1 MVTCAWAHARGLD
14 PRVEPLDRRT
24 LLGLRAKVH
33 DLRHRPFFEPLDP
46 EGIGHGRVHLRAGDL
61 ELFGHLFNGRLLR
74 QRDHP
79 RSTATRPGHRGGIRS
94 RVDIAI
100 RRPPEAL
107 EGGHPSLNSSP
118 LRSEPEPVRRPVQPR
133 HPGWNASSPG
143 GPEPSIMTNPCA
155 ASFRSRI
162 LSRGARYSSSRFFGY
177 SVTTCL
183 VPPSGRTHA
192 PAVYDRRERGRS
204 RPDRWRVPKVPP
216 KHSLSTPFPAVYRD
230 TLGTN
235 EGGRS

>member
-46 EGIGHGRVHLRAGDL
+46 EGISHGSVHLRAGDL

-74 QRDHP
+74 QRDHS
-79 RSTATRPGHRGGIRS
+79 RSTATRPGRRGGSDRG
-94 RVDIAI
+94 RH
-100 RRPPEAL
+100 R
-107 EGGHPSLNSSP
+107 HPSSTRGP
-118 LRSEPEPVRRPVQPR
+118 RGGPPVPELLVASIRTVARTPSRTAPAS
-133 HPGWNASSPG
+133 GWNASSPG
-143 GPEPSIMTNPCA
+143 GPEPSIMTNSCA

-162 LSRGARYSSSRFFGY
+162 LSRGARYSSSGSSGTRSPRAWY
-177 SVTTCL
+177 L
-183 VPPSGRTHA
+183 PQGRTHA

-216 KHSLSTPFPAVYRD
+216 KHDLSTPFPAVYRD